1 MKWQGSI
8 AKMPYIIPQ
17 VLQRPELPC
26 HAAYVEWAKCV
37 AGGSRCEAQYRAV
50 LQCICR
56 AQMSL

>member
-1 MKWQGSI
+1 
-8 AKMPYIIPQ
+8 MPYIIPQ